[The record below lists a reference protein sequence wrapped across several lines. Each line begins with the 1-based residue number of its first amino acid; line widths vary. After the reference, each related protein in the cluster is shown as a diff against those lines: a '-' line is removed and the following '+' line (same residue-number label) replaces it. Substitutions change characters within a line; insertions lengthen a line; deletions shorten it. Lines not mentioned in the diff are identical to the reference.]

1 MKTVYIV
8 GAGASNAAWGFP
20 VLKNFLNESQP
31 VFQKIR
37 QGDREPSRIEEFLQT
52 RFNDFTKENLE
63 DVLADLDNSLSGLGG
78 MWYAAPDNPLR
89 QHVQITRTCL
99 VKLIEDVL
107 FIKKDDERL
116 PPAISA
122 YDNVLGSFKVEDKI
136 ITFNYDEGIERY
148 TGQVNRAKNA
158 LTLAGVNWNIQ
169 ELFSDQRPTPCAD
182 DQKSPYDSIALLK
195 LHGSIGYI
203 TCSNPVCPTGYRIFL
218 HERISHGTCICSTC
232 GGLMETLIVP
242 PSMLKSFERYPKISV
257 LWRYA
262 ERALVEAERIV
273 LWGFSCPTTDHH
285 VVWLFRNGLR
295 LRKGNKVD
303 IAIIDES
310 PAGVAQRIKS
320 IVVPD
325 ELGEIEEF
333 TSHEEYASQ

>member
-20 VLKNFLNESQP
+20 VLKDFLKESEP

-37 QGDREPSRIEEFLQT
+37 QGDREPSRIEEFLRT

-78 MWYAAPDNPLR
+78 MWNGAPDSPLR
-89 QHVQITRTCL
+89 QHVQITRTWL
-99 VKLIEDVL
+99 VKLIEEVL
-107 FIKKDDERL
+107 FIKKDDE
-116 PPAISA
+116 PSPTAISA
-122 YDNVLGSFKVEDKI
+122 YDNVLGSFEVEDKI

-148 TGQVNRAKNA
+148 ALQPNRAKNA
-158 LTLAGVNWNIQ
+158 LTFPNVSWHV
-169 ELFSDQRPTPCAD
+169 EKLFSDQRSTPYAD
-182 DQKSPYDSIALLK
+182 DQRSLYDSIDLFK

-203 TCSNPVCPTGYRIFL
+203 TCSNPVCPTGYGVFL
-218 HERISHGTCICSTC
+218 HERISQSTCICSTC

-333 TSHEEYASQ
+333 RSHQEYASQ